1 MRTPWLAFLTTAC
14 LGSDPNDT
22 ARDTATAS
30 GVLDAVAQEFLD
42 AHNAVR
48 GNLGIRSLSWDATVA
63 DSARG
68 WSESLASE
76 ACAFYHDSQ
85 QTYGEN
91 LWWSTWDPTPTE
103 VVDGW
108 ASEVA
113 YYDYESNRCE
123 PGEMCGHY
131 TQVVWADTTHVGC
144 GKATCEGGAVIWNCR
159 YSPPGNWVGE
169 QPY

>member
-1 MRTPWLAFLTTAC
+1 MRALWLSLLATGC
-14 LGSDPNDT
+14 LGDSEDDT
-22 ARDTATAS
+22 AGAAGYS
-30 GVLDAVAQEFLD
+30 SSAPDAVAQEFLD

-48 GNLGIRSLSWDATVA
+48 SELGIPPMDWDRTVA
-63 DSARG
+63 DSART
-68 WSESLASE
+68 WAERLASE
-76 ACAFYHDSQ
+76 SCAFYHDNQ

-91 LWWSTWDPTPTE
+91 LWWSSWDPTPTE

-113 YYDYESNRCE
+113 YYDYDNNRCA

-144 GKATCEGGAVIWNCR
+144 GKATCDSGAVIWNCR

-169 QPY
+169 KPY